1 MPGTR
6 LATKTAIVTGGAA
19 NSRGAGMGRAISELF
34 GQEGARVVVVDISP
48 DGQLTADR
56 IRDAGGEAIFV
67 QGDVT
72 LRADVE
78 RIVRTALEHFG
89 QINIL
94 VNVVGGSFGER
105 EYLDVSDELW
115 QRVIDMNLKTVH
127 FCCQL
132 TIPEMIKAGG
142 GSIVHIS
149 STNGLMGCPGLAVY
163 SGAKAGLFGF
173 SRVLATRFGPQGVR
187 SNVICPG
194 IMGQGQPDRRQPLG
208 RTARA
213 LDIAQAALF
222 LASDEA
228 SFVSAQVLAVD
239 GGHTTTYP
247 EVF

>member
-6 LATKTAIVTGGAA
+6 LANKTAIVTGGAA

-34 GQEGARVVVVDISP
+34 GQEGARVAVVDLSP
-48 DGQLTADR
+48 DGQVTADR
-56 IRDAGGEAIFV
+56 IREAGGEAIFV
-67 QGDVT
+67 QADVT
-72 LRADVE
+72 RRADVE
-78 RIVRTALEHFG
+78 RVVRMTLDRFG
-89 QINIL
+89 QINVL

-105 EYLDVSDELW
+105 EFLDVSDELW

-127 FCCQL
+127 LCCQL
-132 TIPEMIKAGG
+132 TVPAMIEAGG
-142 GSIVHIS
+142 GSIIHIS

-173 SRVLATRFGPQGVR
+173 SRVLATRFGPQGIR

-194 IMGQGQPDRRQPLG
+194 IMGQGKPDRRQPLG

-228 SFVSAQVLAVD
+228 SFISAQILAVD

-247 EVF
+247 EIF